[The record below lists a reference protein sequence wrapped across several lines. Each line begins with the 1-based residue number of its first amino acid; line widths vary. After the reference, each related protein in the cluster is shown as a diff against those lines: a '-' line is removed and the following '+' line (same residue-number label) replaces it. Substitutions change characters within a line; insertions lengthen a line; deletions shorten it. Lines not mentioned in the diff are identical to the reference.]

1 VNPIIGWILAVVTLA
16 VGWSSYGWR
25 GFVFALSVVFFWL
38 LIQFNR
44 SVKVLRAAAE
54 SPVGHVDSAVML
66 NAKLKAGLPM
76 TQVVALTNSLGK
88 RIAEAPET
96 WSWADAS
103 AAEVR
108 IVFVKGRCASWVLE
122 RPPAE
127 PESSAP

>member
-1 VNPIIGWILAVVTLA
+1 MNPVFGWVLAILALA

-25 GFVFALSVVFFWL
+25 GLVFALTVVMFWM

-44 SVKVLRAAAE
+44 SVKVLRSAAE

-66 NAKLKAGLPM
+66 NAKLRAGLPM

-88 RIAEAPET
+88 RIGEVPET
-96 WSWADAS
+96 WSWADDSGAQ
-103 AAEVR
+103 VR

-122 RPPAE
+122 RPDA
-127 PESSAP
+127 